1 VHDDVIRNLKK
12 AGIPEISQ
20 PFRRLAASLVMPS
33 KDLADSRSLGISDV
47 ILTPACGLRNRK
59 RHQEN
64 MYGHDRQKI
73 ARLSV
78 VESSSSTIQ
87 HDRFSNE
94 LRDDVL
100 STNAS
105 NEEPGK

>member
-1 VHDDVIRNLKK
+1 MHNDVIRNLKK

-20 PFRRLAASLVMPS
+20 PFRRLAASLVIPS
-33 KDLADSRSLGISDV
+33 KDLADSQFLGISDV
-47 ILTPACGLRNRK
+47 ILTPACRLRNRK

-64 MYGHDRQKI
+64 TYGHDRQKT

-78 VESSSSTIQ
+78 VESSSPTIQ

-94 LRDDVL
+94 LRDEVQ

-105 NEEPGK
+105 NEESGK